1 MLELSPTAQ
10 IFQTLKCASKSLHQ
24 LGVAAAAIE
33 QQLTPVAEW
42 SAKIAGGDAVIHVYG
57 YGLDSNPADLGRSLA
72 AMTARRGSGRA
83 LVPPWTPGTIPRWFA
98 RLGDW
103 VLEEAKYAC
112 SVPRAV
118 S

>member
-1 MLELSPTAQ
+1 MMSQQSLPSRALRVMLELSPTAQ

-57 YGLDSNPADLGRSLA
+57 YGLESNPADLGMSSLPTTSMWSLA
-72 AMTARRGSGRA
+72 AMTARRGFGRA
-83 LVPPWTPGTIPRWFA
+83 LVPPWTPGTIQR
-98 RLGDW
+98 
-103 VLEEAKYAC
+103 
-112 SVPRAV
+112 
-118 S
+118 